1 MGSRSHPY
9 YQGTLGQLPECCR
22 ASWLM
27 DPDPISRTLSNGF
40 PGTGNF
46 ASGAERARFW
56 PGAPVMS

>member
-1 MGSRSHPY
+1 
-9 YQGTLGQLPECCR
+9 
-22 ASWLM
+22 M